1 MIAAIIAA
9 AGSGKRFGASIPK
22 ALIQLGDRTLLEHAV
37 ASISAVADQIVV
49 TAPAGYEDQ
58 IKSLVGDDI
67 TVVTGGATRSES
79 VRAGLAAIK
88 GADFVLVHDAARSL
102 ASVDLAKR
110 VVASLQAGAFAVVPV
125 LPVVDTLQQV
135 GADNNVVAAVDRAQ
149 LRRVQTPQGFTYS
162 VLQEVHQGAQDATD
176 DSTLA
181 LNAGHQV
188 QTVLGEER
196 ALKIT
201 TPSDLATVLTFLGD
215 ATTFSTG
222 VGVDAHAFADGRQLW
237 LAGLHWPDEVGVAG
251 HSDGDVAAHAIC
263 DALFAAT
270 GLGDLGSNFGTSRP
284 EYAGASGIT
293 LLKETLAIINQ
304 GGFSISHVSVQII
317 GNRPRIGA
325 RRAEA
330 IATLSAALG
339 GADVA
344 ILATTTDGMGL
355 TGEGKGIAAI
365 ASALVTRRKPL

>member
-9 AGSGKRFGASIPK
+9 AGSGERFGASIPK

-49 TAPAGYEDQ
+49 TAPSGYEEQ

-67 TVVTGGATRSES
+67 VVVTGGATRSES
-79 VRAGLAAIK
+79 VRAGLAAVK

-110 VVASLQAGAFAVVPV
+110 VVDCLKGGAVAVVPV

-181 LNAGHQV
+181 LNAGHKV
-188 QTVLGEER
+188 QTVIGEER

-201 TPSDLATVLTFLGD
+201 TPSDLATALTFLGD
-215 ATTFSTG
+215 TTTFSTG
-222 VGVDAHAFADGRQLW
+222 VGVDAHA
-237 LAGLHWPDEVGVAG
+237 
-251 HSDGDVAAHAIC
+251 
-263 DALFAAT
+263 
-270 GLGDLGSNFGTSRP
+270 
-284 EYAGASGIT
+284 
-293 LLKETLAIINQ
+293 
-304 GGFSISHVSVQII
+304 
-317 GNRPRIGA
+317 
-325 RRAEA
+325 
-330 IATLSAALG
+330 
-339 GADVA
+339 
-344 ILATTTDGMGL
+344 
-355 TGEGKGIAAI
+355 
-365 ASALVTRRKPL
+365 